1 MKNSFFVLPLL
12 ACMGVLMVACGDSS
26 SGSSG
31 CADGEVACGQDC
43 IPESDASLAWVQAN
57 VFAVNGCSAAA
68 CHDGNNVSTLEDLDL
83 TSEQASYDSLVGV
96 DSSQSEAVLVVESDA
111 SSSYLM
117 NKLTGVDMAPS
128 TQLMPIGAT
137 TPLCAAKLD
146 GVRAWINA
154 GAAP

>member
-1 MKNSFFVLPLL
+1 ML

-26 SGSSG
+26 SESSA
-31 CADGEVACGQDC
+31 CNTGEVQCGETC

-57 VFAVNGCSAAA
+57 VFDVNGCSAAT
-68 CHDGNNVSTLEDLDL
+68 CHAGDNVSTLEDLDL

-96 DSSQSEAVLVVESDA
+96 DSSQSDGVLVVESDA
-111 SSSYLM
+111 GSSYLI
-117 NKLTGVDMAPS
+117 NKMTGVDMAPM

-137 TPLCAAKLD
+137 TPLCDAKLD

-154 GAAP
+154 GASP